1 MTPTAPDRPQP
12 LFRRIRR
19 AWADAP
25 AVVQVLAVAALY
37 FGFLALIDFAGWNEV
52 GFVLL
57 LRAGLALV
65 FGALM

>member
-25 AVVQVLAVAALY
+25 AVVQVLAVAAIY
-37 FGFLALIDFAGWNEV
+37 FGFLTLIDFAGWEEV
-52 GFVLL
+52 GVALL
-57 LRAGLALV
+57 LLPASRSCSAR
-65 FGALM
+65 

>member
-25 AVVQVLAVAALY
+25 AVVQVLAVAAIY
-37 FGFLALIDFAGWNEV
+37 FGFLTLIDFAGWEEV
-52 GFVLL
+52 ASRCSSVPAS
-57 LRAGLALV
+57 RSCSAR
-65 FGALM
+65 